1 MFADFGCILLNSCFT
16 QQFSM
21 PDSEYSNKCDTRY
34 FEVCQAKNPQKLNM
48 QKSKERKFEEK
59 VTEKGWV
66 VLIFIY
72 LYSHFCH
79 N

>member
-16 QQFSM
+16 EQFSM

-48 QKSKERKFEEK
+48 QKLKERKFEEK
-59 VTEKGWV
+59 VTEKG
-66 VLIFIY
+66 
-72 LYSHFCH
+72 
-79 N
+79 